1 MFWYD
6 LMKKKK
12 SKYKI
17 MNEVSKLVDEYNK
30 LNPTESCNRRNEL
43 REKVKSL
50 YEQMDDIEREIH
62 VMEQMRFLGRSC
74 FIYCDCGNDL
84 GTGTSDILYQSV
96 DKEIYSCNKCGMLSE
111 WRYDIGPL
119 PIRVNKVNKYENEYL
134 KYRKNLFTPVNIDKK
149 LNERKDNID
158 AEINSK
164 LYASKYIDNDGDI

>member
-1 MFWYD
+1 MFWY

-17 MNEVSKLVDEYNK
+17 MNKVSKLVDEHNK
-30 LNPTESCNRRNEL
+30 LNAKESCNRRNEL

-74 FIYCDCGNDL
+74 FIFCDCGNDL

-119 PIRVNKVNKYENEYL
+119 PVRVNKIYKYSEQYL
-134 KYRKNLFTPVNIDKK
+134 DYIKNTITPVNIDKK
-149 LNERKDNID
+149 LNERRDEID
-158 AEINSK
+158 AEIYSK
-164 LYASKYIDNDGDI
+164 HYDSKYKDNDGDI